1 LQSTFDT
8 ADFSTSVLDGSRKD
22 RLGIT
27 LFGSA
32 LAHVVLLL
40 AVGFVSPNILPD
52 IEQLPTLDI
61 VLVNSRTKDA
71 PDDVQ
76 FLAQANQ
83 DGGGESDESS
93 RPSTPLPLSTGST
106 GKPQRAQEQMQT
118 GTVQSPS
125 VSAPDVLRADISED
139 ALTDPLPSQSE
150 TVVTEDDPADALLTE
165 RNQLTAELSQFWQE
179 YQKRPRR
186 KFLSARTREYQY
198 AEYMEK
204 WRSKVETV
212 GNVNYPP
219 EARRQKL
226 SGSLVL
232 DVSLNPDGSINNIS
246 LERSS
251 GNRIL
256 DNAAM
261 DIVRI
266 ASPFDPFPANIQKDI
281 DILHITRTWE
291 FSQSNTLSSH

>member
-1 LQSTFDT
+1 VFDGT
-8 ADFSTSVLDGSRKD
+8 RKD

-40 AVGFVSPNILPD
+40 AVGFVTPNILPD

-83 DGGGESDESS
+83 DGGGESDASS
-93 RPSTPLPLSTGST
+93 RPSTPLPVSTGST

-118 GTVQSPS
+118 GTVESPS
-125 VSAPDVLRADISED
+125 VAQPDVIRADVSD
-139 ALTDPLPSQSE
+139 QGLTDPLPSQTETIVSE
-150 TVVTEDDPADALLTE
+150 NDPADALLTE

-186 KFLSARTREYQY
+186 KFVSARTREYQY

-204 WRSKVETV
+204 WRSKV
-212 GNVNYPP
+212 
-219 EARRQKL
+219 A
-226 SGSLVL
+226 
-232 DVSLNPDGSINNIS
+232 IS

-266 ASPFDPFPANIQKDI
+266 ASPYDPFPANIQKDI

-291 FSQSNTLSSH
+291 FSQSNTLS

>member
-1 LQSTFDT
+1 MQSTFDT
-8 ADFSTSVLDGSRKD
+8 ADFSPGIIDLSQRD

-27 LFGSA
+27 VFGSA
-32 LAHVVLLL
+32 LAHLVLIL
-40 AVGFVSPNILPD
+40 ALGFISPNILPD
-52 IEQLPTLDI
+52 LDQLPTLDI
-61 VLVNSRTKDA
+61 VLVNSRTDDA

-83 DGGGESDESS
+83 DGGGQSEESS

-106 GKPQRAQEQMQT
+106 GKPQQPQQQMRT
-118 GTVQSPS
+118 GSVQSPA
-125 VSAPDVLRADISED
+125 VPAPDIIRADVAD
-139 ALTDPLPSQSE
+139 NALTDPLPSQSE
-150 TVVTEDDPADALLTE
+150 TVIAEDDPADALLTE

-186 KFLSARTREYQY
+186 KFLSARTREYKY

-212 GNVNYPP
+212 GNVNYPS
-219 EARRQKL
+219 EARVQKL

-232 DVSLNPDGSINNIS
+232 DVSLNPDGSISNIS

-251 GNRIL
+251 GSRIL
-256 DNAAM
+256 DDAAIN
-261 DIVRI
+261 IVKI
-266 ASPFDPFPANIQKDI
+266 AAPFDPFPANIQKDI

-291 FSQSNTLSSH
+291 FSQSNTLSSR